1 MPGEFYIEGKKQQLD
16 LTDIKNIATDIKNI
30 STQLQDLLTQVQNIV
45 TQVENAL
52 TQVQNSVTQIQTNMT
67 LVQNN
72 VTTLVTKSEGLAPV
86 TGDTTAN
93 WNTAESDVVTIGAN
107 DTRYKVHSLLLSIHN
122 LVSNVI
128 TVRMYT
134 AVKGTERKVYEQ
146 SFDAAADP
154 PGLWIINGTLGIHEA
169 LRVTLQSNNAADDGK
184 AVDYDYM
191 LEAME

>member
-52 TQVQNSVTQIQTNMT
+52 TQVQNTVTQIQTSVT

-86 TGDTTAN
+86 TGDATAN
-93 WNTAESDVVTIGAN
+93 WNAAESDVVSIGAH
-107 DTRYKVHSLLLSIHN
+107 DTRYKIHSLLLSIHN
-122 LVSNVI
+122 LVGNVI

-184 AVDYDYM
+184 VVDYDYM
-191 LEAME
+191 LEAM